1 MKNGKITH
9 IDPNG
14 VWNDKSKYKVTF
26 ADGNQYTFF
35 AIGDFKFSVGEIIN
49 YEVTNQEYKNAK
61 IPKDQYKT
69 IEPMPDSNL
78 ITTVKSYDKND
89 MIIKQTCLKASA
101 EFNAQ
106 RSVGIE
112 DLIKDAELMYNWVKQ

>member
-69 IEPMPDSNL
+69 
-78 ITTVKSYDKND
+78 
-89 MIIKQTCLKASA
+89 
-101 EFNAQ
+101 